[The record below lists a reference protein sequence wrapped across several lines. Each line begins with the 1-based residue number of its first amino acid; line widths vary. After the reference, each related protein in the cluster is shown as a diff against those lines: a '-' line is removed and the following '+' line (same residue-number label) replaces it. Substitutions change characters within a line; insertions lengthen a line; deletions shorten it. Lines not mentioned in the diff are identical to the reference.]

1 MQVQNH
7 QANRETIRA
16 TARTRYNRGRDGWNG
31 ETTFDLP
38 DSRQLTIRTY
48 KSDPGRLRSGA
59 SVSTV
64 NGDGT
69 VTFIVSYGANGD
81 YSRTVRRAPIHRV
94 TEGVIRKFHEGSL
107 LLLDAVLD
115 DVQSHYDEH
124 DRLREE
130 KTARK
135 VA

>member
-1 MQVQNH
+1 M
-7 QANRETIRA
+7 
-16 TARTRYNRGRDGWNG
+16 
-31 ETTFDLP
+31 
-38 DSRQLTIRTY
+38 
-48 KSDPGRLRSGA
+48 
-59 SVSTV
+59 STV

-81 YSRTVRRAPIHRV
+81 YIRTVRRAPIRRV

-107 LLLDAVLD
+107 LSLDAVLD
-115 DVQSHYDEH
+115 DVQLHYEEH

-130 KTARK
+130 KTARE